1 MALSEARAMGK
12 TGHHCDRQRLGWDT
26 RAMPLRPTSANPW
39 NHMGG
44 ALKNTPIP
52 GPSLDLPTQNLGEGQ
67 ESVFENASWAMLG
80 DAVL

>member
-1 MALSEARAMGK
+1 MGK
-12 TGHHCDRQRLGWDT
+12 TRHHCDRQRLGWDT